1 VDAYGS
7 VRVWVEE
14 QNAGDATLLCLVL
27 PYGTA
32 NPRSESLSGASPA
45 AGGGNFRSRL
55 FLSLPALHV
64 SRVTRESFRPCQT
77 NSAPV
82 TIRQVFFLFGHICL
96 PPSLSLAVRFRVVRP
111 RTEMWT
117 LACSPIPATNPAR
130 FRSPLPAVPTR
141 PSAPYLASNHVA
153 AVSTHLHA
161 QLPFMTVEECT
172 SSTF

>member
-64 SRVTRESFRPCQT
+64 SRVTRESSRPCQT

-82 TIRQVFFLFGHICL
+82 TIRQVFFFVWSHLFA
-96 PPSLSLAVRFRVVRP
+96 PLSLAGRTFPRRQAAHGNVDAGVLPDSRNEPRP
-111 RTEMWT
+111 LSLA
-117 LACSPIPATNPAR
+117 LACSPHPPIRALPCLESR
-130 FRSPLPAVPTR
+130 RSSEHA
-141 PSAPYLASNHVA
+141 PSRTTPIHDG
-153 AVSTHLHA
+153 
-161 QLPFMTVEECT
+161 
-172 SSTF
+172 